1 MAVAAPESARL
12 KSEMDPSGS
21 GYGRTVAQN
30 RPLRRECLGSDA
42 TWAKEPS
49 LLAAARLALALGG
62 PEERWNR
69 PKKAGSDA
77 APGG

>member
-1 MAVAAPESARL
+1 MAVFAAPERTPEISV
-12 KSEMDPSGS
+12 DPSGS
-21 GYGRTVAQN
+21 GYGRIAVQN

-62 PEERWNR
+62 PEER
-69 PKKAGSDA
+69 
-77 APGG
+77 